1 MALLCN
7 MAAPPKSVSGQVMG
21 TKHPSPWK
29 GGMGQASPYSA
40 GTHVTK
46 QQQQQQ
52 QQLQLHNNYN

>member
-40 GTHVTK
+40 GTHVTNDI
-46 QQQQQQ
+46 
-52 QQLQLHNNYN
+52 LYVEHEGSIGWEG